1 MKFVPREFKYA
12 LRYGR
17 SRLFE
22 IKSII
27 SLPSQYLPAGMSK
40 YVSPL
45 GKLGGVKEAA
55 NPPVSEL
62 ESPKLKIAGNS
73 QFSKSKMVAEV
84 AKGMEK
90 ERRVI
95 R

>member
-1 MKFVPREFKYA
+1 LDFPKLKKKD
-12 LRYGR
+12 LQ
-17 SRLFE
+17 

-73 QFSKSKMVAEV
+73 QFSKSRMVAEV

>member
-1 MKFVPREFKYA
+1 MNLYFGFSKVKKE
-12 LRYGR
+12 
-17 SRLFE
+17 RLTNK
-22 IKSII
+22 IYNKPSIT
-27 SLPSQYLPAGMSK
+27 
-40 YVSPL
+40 VSPCWHVKVCL
-45 GKLGGVKEAA
+45 SIGKVRGGVKEAA